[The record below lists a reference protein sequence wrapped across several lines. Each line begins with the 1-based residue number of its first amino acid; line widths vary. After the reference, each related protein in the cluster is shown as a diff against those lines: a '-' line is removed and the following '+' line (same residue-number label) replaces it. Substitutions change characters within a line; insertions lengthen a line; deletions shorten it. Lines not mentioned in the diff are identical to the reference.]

1 MTMRYVIHA
10 IHTVALLKQ
19 FQTSAAHL
27 PMFNE
32 FGDHRVPMSR
42 ADVPFDQ
49 CMHAVFTVDLF
60 HDESDGRQ
68 YVLANCVSI
77 LKA

>member
-1 MTMRYVIHA
+1 MMRYVIHA
-10 IHTVALLKQ
+10 IQIDTSLKRP
-19 FQTSAAHL
+19 QTSAAHL
-27 PMFNE
+27 PMFDE

-42 ADVPFDQ
+42 ADVAFDQ

-68 YVLANCVSI
+68 YLLANCISI